1 MLLFDIKA
9 EQQRYGHLS
18 QRYCHP
24 PLRSLPDQN
33 VDVIPDISSESES
46 LGEFGNDDT
55 TVNDAFQDFIDNVGD
70 SGFDFIT
77 ASPDP
82 EISPSFS
89 PFPTPT
95 ISPLSEDD
103 DTDIYPYANYNTYY
117 GSISSTYLEFMRGFL
132 PKLGFREHYVAS
144 RTSQYDYIFAYG
156 EKLTYSGGRFT
167 GTGITVITWNTY
179 NYGTYSFGYQS
190 TFSLNPGSYLV
201 YSDLSD
207 VYPSLADSAGFTLR
221 QILILL
227 TAFILGIPANEIVLP
242 IILMSYM
249 ASGSLVDLDD
259 TYAIGNILVQNG
271 WSLLTAINVMIFT
284 LLHFPCSTTLLTIK
298 KETGSWKWV
307 VLSFILPTA
316 CGIVIC
322 MCTTLLWNV
331 LV

>member
-1 MLLFDIKA
+1 MKKTILFITCAVAVAGAVMPVYAAAEVDYIQDIQPTPSPTV
-9 EQQRYGHLS
+9 EIIEDFVPTS
-18 QRYCHP
+18 SP
-24 PLRSLPDQN
+24 DLPDQN

-227 TAFILGIPANEIVLP
+227 TAFILGIVIDHMYQVRK
-242 IILMSYM
+242 IRRIL
-249 ASGSLVDLDD
+249 
-259 TYAIGNILVQNG
+259 
-271 WSLLTAINVMIFT
+271 
-284 LLHFPCSTTLLTIK
+284 
-298 KETGSWKWV
+298 
-307 VLSFILPTA
+307 
-316 CGIVIC
+316 
-322 MCTTLLWNV
+322 
-331 LV
+331 

>member
-1 MLLFDIKA
+1 MKKTILFITCAVAVAGAVMPVYAAAEVDYIQDIQPTPSPTV
-9 EQQRYGHLS
+9 EIIEDFVPTS
-18 QRYCHP
+18 SP
-24 PLRSLPDQN
+24 DLPDQN

-132 PKLGFREHYVAS
+132 PKLGFREHYIAS

-227 TAFILGIPANEIVLP
+227 TAFILGIVIDHMYQVRK
-242 IILMSYM
+242 IRRIL
-249 ASGSLVDLDD
+249 
-259 TYAIGNILVQNG
+259 
-271 WSLLTAINVMIFT
+271 
-284 LLHFPCSTTLLTIK
+284 
-298 KETGSWKWV
+298 
-307 VLSFILPTA
+307 
-316 CGIVIC
+316 
-322 MCTTLLWNV
+322 
-331 LV
+331 

>member
-1 MLLFDIKA
+1 MKKTILFITCAVAVAGAVMPVYAAAEVDYIQDIQPTPSPTV
-9 EQQRYGHLS
+9 EIIEDFVPTS
-18 QRYCHP
+18 SP
-24 PLRSLPDQN
+24 DLPDQN

-207 VYPSLADSAGFTLR
+207 VYPSLDRKS
-221 QILILL
+221 
-227 TAFILGIPANEIVLP
+227 
-242 IILMSYM
+242 
-249 ASGSLVDLDD
+249 
-259 TYAIGNILVQNG
+259 
-271 WSLLTAINVMIFT
+271 
-284 LLHFPCSTTLLTIK
+284 
-298 KETGSWKWV
+298 V
-307 VLSFILPTA
+307 V
-316 CGIVIC
+316 
-322 MCTTLLWNV
+322 
-331 LV
+331 

>member
-1 MLLFDIKA
+1 MKKTILFITCAVAVAGAVMPVYAAAEVDYIQDIQPTPSPTV
-9 EQQRYGHLS
+9 EIIEDFVPTS
-18 QRYCHP
+18 SP
-24 PLRSLPDQN
+24 DLPDQN

-227 TAFILGIPANEIVLP
+227 TAFILGIVIDHMYQVLK
-242 IILMSYM
+242 IRRIL
-249 ASGSLVDLDD
+249 
-259 TYAIGNILVQNG
+259 
-271 WSLLTAINVMIFT
+271 
-284 LLHFPCSTTLLTIK
+284 
-298 KETGSWKWV
+298 
-307 VLSFILPTA
+307 
-316 CGIVIC
+316 
-322 MCTTLLWNV
+322 
-331 LV
+331 

>member
-1 MLLFDIKA
+1 MKKTILFITCAVAVAGAVMPVYAAAEVDYIQDIQPTPSPTV
-9 EQQRYGHLS
+9 EIIEDFVPTS
-18 QRYCHP
+18 SP
-24 PLRSLPDQN
+24 DLPDQN

-46 LGEFGNDDT
+46 FGEFGNDDT

-227 TAFILGIPANEIVLP
+227 TAFILGI
-242 IILMSYM
+242 
-249 ASGSLVDLDD
+249 
-259 TYAIGNILVQNG
+259 
-271 WSLLTAINVMIFT
+271 
-284 LLHFPCSTTLLTIK
+284 
-298 KETGSWKWV
+298 
-307 VLSFILPTA
+307 
-316 CGIVIC
+316 VIDH
-322 MCTTLLWNV
+322 M
-331 LV
+331 

>member
-1 MLLFDIKA
+1 MKKTILFITCAVAVAGAVMPVYAAAEVDYIQDIQPTPSPTV
-9 EQQRYGHLS
+9 EIIEDFLPTS
-18 QRYCHP
+18 SP
-24 PLRSLPDQN
+24 DLPDQN

-227 TAFILGIPANEIVLP
+227 TAFILGIVIDHMYQVRK
-242 IILMSYM
+242 IRRIL
-249 ASGSLVDLDD
+249 
-259 TYAIGNILVQNG
+259 
-271 WSLLTAINVMIFT
+271 
-284 LLHFPCSTTLLTIK
+284 
-298 KETGSWKWV
+298 
-307 VLSFILPTA
+307 
-316 CGIVIC
+316 
-322 MCTTLLWNV
+322 
-331 LV
+331 

>member
-1 MLLFDIKA
+1 MKKTILFITCAVAVAGAVMPVYAAAEVDYIQDIQPTPSPTV
-9 EQQRYGHLS
+9 EIIEDFVPTS
-18 QRYCHP
+18 SP
-24 PLRSLPDQN
+24 DLPDQN

-46 LGEFGNDDT
+46 LGEFGNADT

-227 TAFILGIPANEIVLP
+227 TAFILGIVIDHMYQVRK
-242 IILMSYM
+242 IRRIL
-249 ASGSLVDLDD
+249 
-259 TYAIGNILVQNG
+259 
-271 WSLLTAINVMIFT
+271 
-284 LLHFPCSTTLLTIK
+284 
-298 KETGSWKWV
+298 
-307 VLSFILPTA
+307 
-316 CGIVIC
+316 
-322 MCTTLLWNV
+322 
-331 LV
+331 